1 MLESVILEKSVS
13 KKSTLNFLSNLCF
26 IYLSFNVLYLIL
38 IITLKVEFYFYLNK
52 DKMKSCATC
61 SHKKCMN
68 CTGRLCEGVC
78 NCVSKNICHPL
89 HTGKC
94 CNCCKNSDPEK
105 ISLKEGVTRVTDM
118 TRFKKYAKRKSS
130 KKSIKKSI
138 KKSKKKSVRKNK
150 L

>member
-1 MLESVILEKSVS
+1 MFNTILA
-13 KKSTLNFLSNLCF
+13 
-26 IYLSFNVLYLIL
+26 
-38 IITLKVEFYFYLNK
+38 LKVEFYFYLNK
-52 DKMKSCATC
+52 DKMKSCANCATC

-68 CTGRLCEGVC
+68 CAGRLCEGVC
-78 NCVSKNICHPL
+78 DCVSKNICHPL

-118 TRFKKYAKRKSS
+118 TRFKKYAKRKS
-130 KKSIKKSI
+130 IKKSI
-138 KKSKKKSVRKNK
+138 KKLKNKSIKKSKRKSVRKNK